1 MKTELKTFLGN
12 ICNPDLNNET
22 IEIRYKSKNGKME
35 SFFSNDLEE
44 INKKVE
50 ELKPNNDIYFG
61 IAPRKNNDSGKKENC
76 SSISSLW
83 VDIDCG
89 QDGHKKSSLF
99 TSKQEALDHIKRLSI
114 KPSGIV
120 DSGNGLH
127 LYFFLNQKIELNK
140 ETIPTVEK
148 LNKTLGLI
156 FGGDSVH
163 NIDRIM
169 RIPGTQNHK
178 TETPK
183 ECKILEYNSN
193 ITYQPSNLM
202 EDSLLKINYD
212 HLTKLKISGVPL
224 YNLLFGKNLDDL
236 KKPSRSEADQAII
249 TALISNGI
257 SREVIKL
264 IFKHFPTTGKYN
276 SHPDPEAY
284 IMKCI
289 ENAVEYNKNIPTI
302 QESTVEMILFQEYQE
317 IDTPEEVCYIGH
329 KGEILSN
336 FIIRI
341 DKIINREKDGTTTST
356 FDGRIIFSD
365 EVKHFKNEPAE
376 TLVDYRKFKLFITN
390 HQLTKSEFPSS
401 SSEIIKAVKYFNHDA
416 RNYQEIEF
424 GFNEDLTEYRTD
436 TMSITK
442 SGINSTFYPIKYSE
456 KLGDNKLLLLNI
468 SEEEVSKLKK
478 DIISKFFTWDSAEVI
493 FNSLAFAF
501 LPIIHPFIKSVEPT
515 KPYLFLRGASG
526 NGKSIVSKFIQ
537 KFYGRF
543 LYLVSS
549 SSTGT
554 AIGIIGVAFKDALY
568 VVDDIKM
575 ENFRN
580 ENEMKNFMAVLQNYA
595 DGTSRQRSNPDTKI
609 KDAMP
614 IKGILALNGED
625 IVFPEASTI
634 ARGIYI
640 TVNAKPYLPEKAAE
654 LNELANEICGLTPHY
669 IQYILATKSGN
680 EIINLFKENR
690 TWFERKVKNDPTI
703 SFDNLSRIIN
713 NFAMLKTSWDLLIN
727 FLCENSEHLSK
738 YNSQYEASITDVLFQ
753 TIDRV
758 NTSKNDIKF
767 EKTLWELMEQG
778 RLYFEKLDPKN
789 IQKFYEDSKGIKVG
803 WYALIN
809 NKIKIGIHLKNAL
822 REIKRHEPT
831 ISITEESLKMKLFKD
846 GKIAKY
852 EREKVSFG
860 KQKREGFEWIG
871 EFPRHLFGL
880 EDKPDVLSEAEEI
893 LSDSAFIN
901 YGSSNLIDD
910 FLSEIPPD
918 QMTSKDKSGQEDD
931 NTIF

>member
-1 MKTELKTFLGN
+1 MQTELQTFLGD

-35 SFFSNDLEE
+35 SFFSNNLEV

-50 ELKPNNDIYFG
+50 ELKTHDDLYFG

-89 QDGHKKSSLF
+89 QDGHKKSPLF
-99 TSKQEALDHIKRLSI
+99 DSKEDALNHIKRLTI
-114 KPSGIV
+114 KPSLIV

-127 LYFFLNQKIELNK
+127 LYFFLNQKLGLNK
-140 ETIPTVEK
+140 ETIPLVEK
-148 LNKTLGLI
+148 INKILGFM

-163 NIDRIM
+163 NVDRIM

-178 TETPK
+178 TDIPK
-183 ECKILEYNSN
+183 ECKVLEYNSDL
-193 ITYQPSNLM
+193 TYEPSNLM
-202 EDSLLKINYD
+202 GDSLLKIDYD
-212 HLTKLKISGVPL
+212 HLTKLKTSGIPL
-224 YNLLFGKNLDDL
+224 YNLLFGKNLNEL
-236 KKPSRSEADQAII
+236 KKPSRSEADQTII
-249 TALISNGI
+249 SALISNGFTSDI
-257 SREVIKL
+257 IKL
-264 IFKHFPTTGKYN
+264 LFQSFPTTGKYFDHPSPEDYLESSIKSAKEFISVDN
-276 SHPDPEAY
+276 SMTSITDVRLPFYTEVNNSEEIGYLDPFGHLIANFLVHIKRIIKFKRDGEV
-284 IMKCI
+284 ISKLSGSLLFKDKEVSF
-289 ENAVEYNKNIPTI
+289 ENVPADILAEPKKFKSFIINHEPTSSEFYNGITPVIDAVRSFNSEVPVI
-302 QESTVEMILFQEYQE
+302 
-317 IDTPEEVCYIGH
+317 EEV
-329 KGEILSN
+329 
-336 FIIRI
+336 
-341 DKIINREKDGTTTST
+341 
-356 FDGRIIFSD
+356 
-365 EVKHFKNEPAE
+365 
-376 TLVDYRKFKLFITN
+376 
-390 HQLTKSEFPSS
+390 
-401 SSEIIKAVKYFNHDA
+401 
-416 RNYQEIEF
+416 EF

-442 SGINSTFYPIKYSE
+442 AGINSTFYPIKYSE
-456 KLGDNKLLLLNI
+456 KLGDNKLMFNNI
-468 SEEEVSKLKK
+468 TVEELSRIKEAV
-478 DIISKFFTWDSAEVI
+478 ISRFFSWDSAEVI

-501 LPIIHPFIKSVEPT
+501 LSIIHPFIKSVETT
-515 KPYLFLRGASG
+515 KPYLFLIGASG
-526 NGKSIVSKFIQ
+526 NGKSIVSRFIQ
-537 KFYGRF
+537 KFYGTF

-580 ENEMKNFMAVLQNYA
+580 DHEMKNFMAVLQNYA
-595 DGTSRQRSNPDTKI
+595 DGTSRQRANTDLKI

-640 TVNAKPYLPEKAAE
+640 PVIAKPYMPEKAAE
-654 LNELANEICGLTPHY
+654 LNELSNEICGLTPYY
-669 IQYILATKSGN
+669 IKHILSNKSRK
-680 EIINLFKENR
+680 EIIDLFKENR

-713 NFAMLKTSWDLLIN
+713 NFSMLKTSWNLLID
-727 FLCENSEHLSK
+727 FLCETPEQRSI
-738 YNSQYEASITDVLFQ
+738 YNSQYETSITDVLFR

-758 NTSKNDIKF
+758 NSSKNDIKF
-767 EKTLWELMEQG
+767 EKALWELTDQG

-789 IQKFYEDSKGIKVG
+789 IDNSYTESKGIKVG
-803 WYALIN
+803 WYAMIN

-831 ISITEESLKMKLFKD
+831 VSITEESLRIKLFKD
-846 GKIAKY
+846 SKIAKS

-880 EDKPDVLSEAEEI
+880 EDKPDTLSKAQEI
-893 LSDSAFIN
+893 LLESYNMDN
-901 YGSSNLIDD
+901 DNSSKFRDE
-910 FLSEIPPD
+910 FLSEIPGD
-918 QMTSKDKSGQEDD
+918 KFISENTTSQNFEDVQ
-931 NTIF
+931 F